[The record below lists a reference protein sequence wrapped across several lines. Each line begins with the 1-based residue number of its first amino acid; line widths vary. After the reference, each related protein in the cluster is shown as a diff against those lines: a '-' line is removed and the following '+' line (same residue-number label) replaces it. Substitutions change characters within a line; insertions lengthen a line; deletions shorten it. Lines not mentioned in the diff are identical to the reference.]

1 MIFFSKVLHLLTYLD
16 FYSRKTFHANV
27 KTENPIFV
35 FSVHYLCTSKVNLF
49 FEYVEFSCH
58 FSSLLSTCSYMEHAA
73 IALYFRNFCTR
84 SWCWCAISV
93 SKIWEGKKC
102 TCTFIQTDLN
112 LILQFIDYMHTSY
125 FLFFIF
131 YFFKSMVKFQAYPDY
146 FFFELILIYCKYSYY
161 IPIPKINRLYLEF
174 KALTHSSNCK

>member
-1 MIFFSKVLHLLTYLD
+1 MSLSLKWFDFFQKYYLPILTYLD

-93 SKIWEGKKC
+93 SKIWEGKNALAPSYRP
-102 TCTFIQTDLN
+102 QLN
-112 LILQFIDYMHTSY
+112 ITIYRLHAHKL
-125 FLFFIF
+125 LFIF

-146 FFFELILIYCKYSYY
+146 FF
-161 IPIPKINRLYLEF
+161 
-174 KALTHSSNCK
+174 SNWY

>member
-1 MIFFSKVLHLLTYLD
+1 MSLSLKWFDFFQKYYLPILTYLD

-58 FSSLLSTCSYMEHAA
+58 FSIVSSQHVRIWSMQQLHYIFA
-73 IALYFRNFCTR
+73 IFALDRDVDAPFQYQKSERE
-84 SWCWCAISV
+84 
-93 SKIWEGKKC
+93 KMHLHLH
-102 TCTFIQTDLN
+102 TDLN

-131 YFFKSMVKFQAYPDY
+131 SKAWSNFRLTLIIFFRIDTN
-146 FFFELILIYCKYSYY
+146 L
-161 IPIPKINRLYLEF
+161 
-174 KALTHSSNCK
+174 

>member
-1 MIFFSKVLHLLTYLD
+1 MSQSLKWFDFFQKYYLPILTYLD

-58 FSSLLSTCSYMEHAA
+58 FSIVSSQHVRIWSMQQLHYIFAIFALDRDVDAPFQYQKSEKEKMHLHLHTDRPQLNITIYRLHAHK
-73 IALYFRNFCTR
+73 
-84 SWCWCAISV
+84 V
-93 SKIWEGKKC
+93 
-102 TCTFIQTDLN
+102 
-112 LILQFIDYMHTSY
+112 
-125 FLFFIF
+125 FFIF

-146 FFFELILIYCKYSYY
+146 FF
-161 IPIPKINRLYLEF
+161 
-174 KALTHSSNCK
+174 SN

>member
-1 MIFFSKVLHLLTYLD
+1 MDFFQKYYLPILTYLD

-112 LILQFIDYMHTSY
+112 LILQFIDYMHKRY
-125 FLFFIF
+125 FLFFQKHGQI
-131 YFFKSMVKFQAYPDY
+131 SGLPWL
-146 FFFELILIYCKYSYY
+146 FFFRIDTNLL
-161 IPIPKINRLYLEF
+161 
-174 KALTHSSNCK
+174 

>member
-1 MIFFSKVLHLLTYLD
+1 MSQSLKWFDFFQKYYLPILTYLD

-58 FSSLLSTCSYMEHAA
+58 FSIVSSQHVRIWSMQQLHYIFAIFALDRDVDAPFQYQKSEREKNALAPSYRPQLNITIYRLHAHKLL
-73 IALYFRNFCTR
+73 
-84 SWCWCAISV
+84 
-93 SKIWEGKKC
+93 
-102 TCTFIQTDLN
+102 
-112 LILQFIDYMHTSY
+112 
-125 FLFFIF
+125 FIF

-146 FFFELILIYCKYSYY
+146 FF
-161 IPIPKINRLYLEF
+161 
-174 KALTHSSNCK
+174 SN

>member
-1 MIFFSKVLHLLTYLD
+1 MLKWFDFFFKSTTYL
-16 FYSRKTFHANV
+16 
-27 KTENPIFV
+27 
-35 FSVHYLCTSKVNLF
+35 YLHTLISTQERHFMQMWKLRIPFLYFQSIISCTSKVNLF

-93 SKIWEGKKC
+93 SKIWEGKNALAPSYRP
-102 TCTFIQTDLN
+102 QLN
-112 LILQFIDYMHTSY
+112 ITIYRLY
-125 FLFFIF
+125 FLFFQKHGQI
-131 YFFKSMVKFQAYPDY
+131 SGLPWL
-146 FFFELILIYCKYSYY
+146 FFFELILIYSKYSYYFY